1 MAMRAEIKRAIEAAS
16 RGETQQLYWSLVVM
30 GNLLSNALDRI
41 DALEKVEVIDGQSEV
56 DPCEVRELV
65 DAQP

>member
-56 DPCEVRELV
+56 DPCEVRALV